1 MKVAELVGVLGFEF
15 DDKDLKKFD
24 AGMKTAVKTVTIAT
38 TAMAALAAGTFA
50 FVSKIA
56 QTNDEIGKMSER
68 LGVSTEELQSWGF
81 AAELGGSSSEAMA
94 SSLQNVST
102 NLSQAARGI
111 GAGVEVFGILGIS
124 ATDATG
130 KVKNAN
136 VAMEEIADRVSNLGT
151 QAEKLEFLQKLGIS
165 ADLLLTLD
173 QGSAALRRQRLE
185 AKELGFVLDKNA
197 TKTAGDFNNALLKV
211 MKIIQGVASAIAT
224 KLMPPIT
231 RMMDTFKQLF
241 INNKE
246 LLKQNITAFVENLG
260 KAFNFVWNIAKRVAN
275 IVTVIVNAFGGWKNA
290 IGLVTVAL
298 VAMNAT
304 ALFIPLVF
312 LAIGAA
318 IFLMVEDIVA
328 FANGRESALQDLID
342 IFPQIEAPIR
352 AVIDLLALSAKGWGL
367 VLTDGAAALEGLG
380 ILIEQNPSEPI
391 QNAMKWVTDL
401 IDKFSEIKASIA
413 EGFSSSIEATTNFL
427 GIGDSPTPAVKS
439 NSNSA
444 VTTNTVNAEIIVNG
458 ANQDPK
464 AIAINVREQVQKA
477 LSDVTTQ
484 TQRDVS
490 SPLKG

>member
-1 MKVAELVGVLGFEF
+1 
-15 DDKDLKKFD
+15 
-24 AGMKTAVKTVTIAT
+24 
-38 TAMAALAAGTFA
+38 
-50 FVSKIA
+50 
-56 QTNDEIGKMSER
+56 
-68 LGVSTEELQSWGF
+68 
-81 AAELGGSSSEAMA
+81 
-94 SSLQNVST
+94 
-102 NLSQAARGI
+102 
-111 GAGVEVFGILGIS
+111 
-124 ATDATG
+124 
-130 KVKNAN
+130 
-136 VAMEEIADRVSNLGT
+136 
-151 QAEKLEFLQKLGIS
+151 
-165 ADLLLTLD
+165 
-173 QGSAALRRQRLE
+173 
-185 AKELGFVLDKNA
+185 
-197 TKTAGDFNNALLKV
+197 

-275 IVTVIVNAFGGWKNA
+275 VVTVIVNAFGGWKNA
-290 IGLVTVAL
+290 IGLVTAAL

-328 FANGRESALQDLID
+328 FVNGGESALQDLID

-367 VLTDGAAALEGLG
+367 VLTDGAAALDGLG
-380 ILIEQNPSEPI
+380 ILIDQNIIEPI
-391 QNAMKWVTDL
+391 KNAMKWVTDL

-413 EGFSSSIEATTNFL
+413 EGFSSSIDATTNFL
-427 GIGDSPTPAVKS
+427 GIGDSPTPAVQS

-464 AIAINVREQVQKA
+464 AIAINVREQVQKV